1 MLVDKFGGLPWG
13 LTRGAWPMCGG
24 CGRPQSHV
32 AQFAHHDHRL
42 DLGGPG
48 RVLVLFQCEWVGE
61 CLGMTARPEWGGRN
75 AALVIPSM
83 GDGITEPP
91 DPRPDVLPEMRVVE
105 WVAHDDGIDGS
116 RYEEFFRNDRFVQL
130 YEEGVLDALPFGTKA
145 GGPPRWVQS
154 FEDGPPPPWRF
165 VLQLSEAQQGD
176 GPEPTS
182 QETGWGLQR
191 VLKEYSAGPPPQ
203 RMESLVEYPEGM
215 GQGDVPVRIEVS
227 SIGWFVG
234 GPNFGVGTAYVFV
247 NTAVE
252 PPAALMLWQR

>member
-1 MLVDKFGGLPWG
+1 
-13 LTRGAWPMCGG
+13 
-24 CGRPQSHV
+24 
-32 AQFAHHDHRL
+32 
-42 DLGGPG
+42 
-48 RVLVLFQCEWVGE
+48 
-61 CLGMTARPEWGGRN
+61 
-75 AALVIPSM
+75 
-83 GDGITEPP
+83 
-91 DPRPDVLPEMRVVE
+91 
-105 WVAHDDGIDGS
+105 
-116 RYEEFFRNDRFVQL
+116 
-130 YEEGVLDALPFGTKA
+130 
-145 GGPPRWVQS
+145 
-154 FEDGPPPPWRF
+154 